1 MNIVVE
7 ELRLGNNDINIFFF
21 CRTGVIFLSTLAV
34 AELVKERVLYT
45 NKSKF
50 LLLKFI

>member
-1 MNIVVE
+1 MNIVIE
-7 ELRLGNNDINIFFF
+7 ELRLGNNDIIIFF
-21 CRTGVIFLSTLAV
+21 CRTDVIFLSTLAV
-34 AELVKERVLYT
+34 AELVKERVLHT